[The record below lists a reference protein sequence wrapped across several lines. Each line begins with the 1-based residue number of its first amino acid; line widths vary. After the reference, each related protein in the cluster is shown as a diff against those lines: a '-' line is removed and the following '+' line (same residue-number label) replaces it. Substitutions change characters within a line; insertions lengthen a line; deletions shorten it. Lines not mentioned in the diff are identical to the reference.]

1 MSTLMFEVPDEAVE
15 ALNLSPEDAGMEV
28 RLSAAAKLFE
38 LGRLSSGAAAAL
50 AGVPRVVFLQRLS
63 EYGVDTFDLTVDDL
77 QRETP
82 FA

>member
-1 MSTLMFEVPDEAVE
+1 MFEVPDEAVQ
-15 ALNLSPEDAGMEV
+15 ALNLTPEAAGMEV

-50 AGVPRVVFLQRLS
+50 AGVPRVEFLQRLS
-63 EYGVDTFDLTVDDL
+63 DYGVDTFDQTADEL

-82 FA
+82 LAERH